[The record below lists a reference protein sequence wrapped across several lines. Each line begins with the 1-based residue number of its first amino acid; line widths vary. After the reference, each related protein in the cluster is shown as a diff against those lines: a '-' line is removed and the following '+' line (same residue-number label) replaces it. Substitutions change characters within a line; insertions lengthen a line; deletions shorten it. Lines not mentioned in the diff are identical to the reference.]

1 MQYFELKKCSLSLHR
16 MFFHNF
22 AAELQ
27 KSTII
32 HFMNNNIKNLVF
44 DFGRVLID
52 VDRER
57 SIKAFHD
64 IEFTQA
70 DNLIS
75 YCYKKGIFRELEL
88 GNISSEV
95 FYQSIHNEAKRGITD
110 EQIKNAWN
118 SMLVGIKPHKL
129 EKLIELR
136 KQYKIYLLSNTNIIH
151 WDAAK
156 EMFSWGEYKRED
168 YFDDI
173 FLSFEMH
180 LCKPDPNIF
189 RALTNRVSILPYNTL
204 LLDDS
209 EENCQAA
216 RSIGWQAHCVRQ
228 DEEWLTLF

>member
-1 MQYFELKKCSLSLHR
+1 MPKQEKEMNFDEMMEMNLDDLEKSLESFGNVTEGAVVDGKVVEVTASNVFLDVNCKSEGILSTAEFGDSVPSVGDTVQVFLEKKEDRDGRPVIS
-16 MFFHNF
+16 
-22 AAELQ
+22 
-27 KSTII
+27 KS
-32 HFMNNNIKNLVF
+32 
-44 DFGRVLID
+44 
-52 VDRER
+52 
-57 SIKAFHD
+57 KA
-64 IEFTQA
+64 
-70 DNLIS
+70 
-75 YCYKKGIFRELEL
+75 
-88 GNISSEV
+88 
-95 FYQSIHNEAKRGITD
+95 D

-136 KQYKIYLLSNTNIIH
+136 KQYRIYLLSNTNIIH